1 MKFTR
6 KKLILLSTII
16 ISFII
21 ILIATFIFA
30 EYLSRKNAPQKISE
44 IIDKVHLIDHY
55 GKPFKKSTLKNRPSL
70 LFFGF
75 TNCPEICPTTL
86 ADLSEITIEITSS
99 VDEINIIFVTLDPQR
114 DNKKHL
120 KDYIQY
126 FDGNII
132 GVTGDKIEIKK
143 FAENWRVFYETVK
156 TSNNNYTLNHTAT
169 VFMIDESGSFRG
181 TISWDENEASIIQ
194 KINDLRNLN

>member
-1 MKFTR
+1 MNLAR
-6 KKLILLSTII
+6 KKLILLLSII
-16 ISFII
+16 ISFIV
-21 ILIATFIFA
+21 ILILTFMFA

-55 GKPFKKSTLKNRPSL
+55 GKPFKNSTLKNKPSL

-86 ADLSEITIEITSS
+86 AELSEITREVTSG
-99 VDEINIIFVTLDPQR
+99 VDEINIIFVTLDPKR

-120 KDYIQY
+120 EDYIQY
-126 FDGNII
+126 FNGNII
-132 GVTGDKIEIKK
+132 GVTGDKREIKK
-143 FAENWRVFYETVK
+143 FAENWGVFYETVK

-169 VFMIDESGSFRG
+169 VFMIDELGNFRG
-181 TISWDENEASIIQ
+181 TISWGENETSIIQ
-194 KINDLRNLN
+194 KINNLKKLN

>member
-1 MKFTR
+1 MNLAR
-6 KKLILLSTII
+6 KKLILLLSII

-21 ILIATFIFA
+21 ILILTFMFA
-30 EYLSRKNAPQKISE
+30 EYLSRKNAPQKISK

-55 GKPFKKSTLKNRPSL
+55 GKPFKNSILKNKPSL

-86 ADLSEITIEITSS
+86 ADLSEITREATSN
-99 VDEINIIFVTLDPQR
+99 VDAINIIFVTLDSKR
-114 DNKKHL
+114 DNANHL

-132 GVTGDKIEIKK
+132 GVTGDEREIKK
-143 FAENWRVFYETVK
+143 FAENWGVFYETVK

-169 VFMIDESGSFRG
+169 VFMIDKLGNFRG
-181 TISWDENEASIIQ
+181 TIYWGENEASIIQ
-194 KINDLRNLN
+194 KIKKLRRLN